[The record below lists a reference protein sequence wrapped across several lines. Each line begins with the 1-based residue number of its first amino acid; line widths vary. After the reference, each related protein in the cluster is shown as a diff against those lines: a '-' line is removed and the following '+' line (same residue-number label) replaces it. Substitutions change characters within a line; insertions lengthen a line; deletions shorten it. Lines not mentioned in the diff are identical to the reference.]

1 MREPVDASEASGA
14 SETPDPTEKV
24 LAPAAEKATSPR
36 RQFWS
41 RMFRNPLGLFS
52 MAWVTLLFIAWI
64 VPDLLATHDPLAQ
77 DVTLVRLFET
87 PSADHWLGTDGLG
100 RDFYSRV
107 IFGAGFAFR
116 SIAIAMTI
124 ALGIGIPLGLYSGW
138 VGGRIDRAIQWVND
152 VLFALPIILLAM
164 AVIIILTPSLDNAM
178 IGVGIAMSTRFT
190 RLTRAVT
197 LQEKEELYVD
207 AARITGLST
216 PTILRRYIAP
226 NLVSSL
232 VVQMAIIAGA
242 VILIGATLSF
252 LGIGANLDDPDWG
265 VMLNRARNEFRTM
278 GIWQIVPPGGAL
290 IITVLAFNLLGDAVR
305 DAIGRDASNN
315 ALTITKRQAVAPA
328 TTSHT
333 TGDNVVLSVRD
344 MDVEFPGQGGKVS
357 EILQGVS
364 LEVRAGE
371 TLGVVGESGSG
382 KSMTMLSALGLTPAP
397 GRMTRGSVEFGG
409 RDVTNL
415 TEKQWQEIRGKE
427 IGIIFQ
433 EPIAVLNP
441 AIRVGDQIAEPLMI
455 HQNLSKKQARVR
467 AKELLDEVRV
477 PDPER
482 RLNQYPHEFSGGMAQ
497 RVGIAMA
504 LACDPKLLIADEPST
519 ALDVTVQ
526 GQILDLL
533 AEVQE
538 RHNMAIILIT
548 HDLGVIAEAADR
560 VLVMYGGQV
569 VETAP
574 SNSVFHNPRHPYSK
588 ALLDTMPQSHSGDGD
603 LPVIAG
609 LVPAASAW
617 PAGCRFA
624 PRCQFAT
631 ETCHTDQPPLE
642 PIGDDLVRCLRHDE
656 VELFEGERVAVSAEP
671 DDVEVVRH

>member
-1 MREPVDASEASGA
+1 MTDIREPVEASEALGEA
-14 SETPDPTEKV
+14 RDTTQEV
-24 LAPAAEKATSPR
+24 LAPSAEKATSPR
-36 RQFWS
+36 RQFWG

-52 MAWVTLLFIAWI
+52 MTWVAILFFAWVAPE
-64 VPDLLATHDPLAQ
+64 VLATHDPFQQ
-77 DVTLVRLFET
+77 DVTLQRITET
-87 PSADHWLGTDGLG
+87 PSADFWLGTDQLG

-138 VGGRIDRAIQWVND
+138 KGGRVDRAIQWVND

-164 AVIIILTPSLDNAM
+164 AVIIILNPSLDNAM

-265 VMLNRARNEFRTM
+265 VMLNRSRTIFRTE
-278 GIWQIVPPGGAL
+278 GIWQIVPPAAAL

-328 TTSHT
+328 TAPHA
-333 TGDNVVLSVRD
+333 TGDDVVLSVRD
-344 MDVEFPGQGGKVS
+344 MDVEFPGAGGKVS
-357 EILQGVS
+357 QILEGVS

-397 GRMTRGSVEFGG
+397 GQMTRGSVEFGG

-441 AIRVGDQIAEPLMI
+441 AIRVGDQISEPLMI
-455 HQNLSKKQARVR
+455 HQNMSKKEARVR
-467 AKELLDEVRV
+467 AKELLAEVRV

-482 RLNQYPHEFSGGMAQ
+482 RLDQYPHEFSGGMAQ

-533 AEVQE
+533 AEVQQ

-569 VETAP
+569 VETAE
-574 SNSVFHNPRHPYSK
+574 STSVFHTPRHPYSK
-588 ALLDTMPQSHSGDGD
+588 ALLDTMPQSHSGVGE

-609 LVPAASAW
+609 MVPSAAAW
-617 PAGCRFA
+617 PTGCRFA
-624 PRCQFAT
+624 PRCQFASEVCQT
-631 ETCHTDQPPLE
+631 SRAPLE
-642 PIGDDLVRCLRHDE
+642 LVGHDLVRCLRHDE
-656 VELFEGERVAVSAEP
+656 ISLFDGERATV
-671 DDVEVVRH
+671 

>member
-1 MREPVDASEASGA
+1 MTWVAI
-14 SETPDPTEKV
+14 
-24 LAPAAEKATSPR
+24 
-36 RQFWS
+36 
-41 RMFRNPLGLFS
+41 LFF
-52 MAWVTLLFIAWI
+52 AWVAPE
-64 VPDLLATHDPLAQ
+64 VLATHDPFQQ
-77 DVTLVRLFET
+77 DVTLQRITET
-87 PSADHWLGTDGLG
+87 PSADFWLGTDQLG

-138 VGGRIDRAIQWVND
+138 KGGRVDRAIQWVND

-164 AVIIILTPSLDNAM
+164 AVIIILNPSLDNAM

-265 VMLNRARNEFRTM
+265 VMLNRSRTIFRTE
-278 GIWQIVPPGGAL
+278 GIWQIVPPAAAL

-328 TTSHT
+328 TAPHA
-333 TGDNVVLSVRD
+333 TGDDVVLSVRD
-344 MDVEFPGQGGKVS
+344 MDVEFPGAGGKVS
-357 EILQGVS
+357 QILEGVS

-397 GRMTRGSVEFGG
+397 GQMTRGSVEFGG

-441 AIRVGDQIAEPLMI
+441 AIRVGDQISEPLMI
-455 HQNLSKKQARVR
+455 HQNMSKKEARVR
-467 AKELLDEVRV
+467 AKELLAEVRV

-482 RLNQYPHEFSGGMAQ
+482 RLDQYPHEFSGGMAQ

-533 AEVQE
+533 AEVQQ

-569 VETAP
+569 VETAE
-574 SNSVFHNPRHPYSK
+574 STSVFHTPRHPYSK
-588 ALLDTMPQSHSGDGD
+588 ALLDTMPQSHSGVGE

-609 LVPAASAW
+609 MVPSAAAW
-617 PAGCRFA
+617 PTGCRFA
-624 PRCQFAT
+624 PRCQFASEVCQT
-631 ETCHTDQPPLE
+631 SRAPLE
-642 PIGDDLVRCLRHDE
+642 LVGHDLVRCLRHDE
-656 VELFEGERVAVSAEP
+656 ISLFDGERATV
-671 DDVEVVRH
+671 

>member
-1 MREPVDASEASGA
+1 MTDTAKAPEEVAATAVDESAEVV
-14 SETPDPTEKV
+14 E
-24 LAPAAEKATSPR
+24 APAAAKVTSPR
-36 RQFWS
+36 RQFWG

-52 MAWVTLLFIAWI
+52 MAWVALLFVAW
-64 VPDLLATHDPLAQ
+64 VFPEALATHDPFQQ
-77 DVTLVRLFET
+77 DVTLQRITET
-87 PSADHWLGTDGLG
+87 PSADFWLGTDQLG

-107 IFGAGFAFR
+107 VFGAGFAFR

-138 VGGRIDRAIQWVND
+138 KGGRVDRAIQWVND

-164 AVIIILTPSLDNAM
+164 AVIIILNPSLDNAM

-265 VMLNRARNEFRTM
+265 VMLNRSRTIFRTE
-278 GIWQIVPPGGAL
+278 GIWQIVPPAAAL

-328 TTSHT
+328 TTPHA
-333 TGDNVVLSVRD
+333 TGDDVVLSVRD
-344 MDVEFPGQGGKVS
+344 MDVEFPGAGGKVS
-357 EILQGVS
+357 QILEGVS

-415 TEKQWQEIRGKE
+415 TEKQWQEIRGKD

-441 AIRVGDQIAEPLMI
+441 AIRVGDQISEPLMI
-455 HQNLSKKQARVR
+455 HQNMSKKQARAR
-467 AKELLDEVRV
+467 ARELLAEVRV

-482 RLNQYPHEFSGGMAQ
+482 RLDQYPHEFSGGMAQ

-504 LACDPKLLIADEPST
+504 LACSPKLLIADEPST

-569 VETAP
+569 VETAE
-574 SNSVFHNPRHPYSK
+574 SNSVFHTPRHPYSK
-588 ALLDTMPQSHSGDGD
+588 ALLETMPQSHSGEGD

-609 LVPAASAW
+609 IVPSASAW
-617 PAGCRFA
+617 PTGCRFA
-624 PRCQFAT
+624 PRCEFAADI
-631 ETCHTDQPPLE
+631 CHTEKAPLE
-642 PIGDDLVRCLRHDE
+642 FVGNDLVRCLRHDE
-656 VELFEGERVAVSAEP
+656 ISLFDGERAAASAEM
-671 DDVEVVRH
+671 DSVEVVGN

>member
-1 MREPVDASEASGA
+1 MTDIREPVEASEALGEA
-14 SETPDPTEKV
+14 RDTTQEV
-24 LAPAAEKATSPR
+24 LAPSAEKATSPR
-36 RQFWS
+36 RQFWG

-52 MAWVTLLFIAWI
+52 MTWVAILFFAWVAPE
-64 VPDLLATHDPLAQ
+64 VLATHDPFQQ
-77 DVTLVRLFET
+77 DVTLQRITET
-87 PSADHWLGTDGLG
+87 PSADFWLGTDQLG

-138 VGGRIDRAIQWVND
+138 KGGRVDRAIQWVND

-164 AVIIILTPSLDNAM
+164 AVIIILNPSLDNAM

-265 VMLNRARNEFRTM
+265 VMLNRSRTIFRTE
-278 GIWQIVPPGGAL
+278 GIWQIVPPAAAL

-328 TTSHT
+328 TAPHA
-333 TGDNVVLSVRD
+333 TGDDVVLSVRD
-344 MDVEFPGQGGKVS
+344 MDVEFPGAGGKVS
-357 EILQGVS
+357 QILEGVS

-441 AIRVGDQIAEPLMI
+441 AIRVGDQISEPLMI
-455 HQNLSKKQARVR
+455 HQNMSKKEARVR
-467 AKELLDEVRV
+467 AKELLAEVRV

-482 RLNQYPHEFSGGMAQ
+482 RLDQYPHEFSGGMAQ

-533 AEVQE
+533 AEVQQ

-569 VETAP
+569 VETAE
-574 SNSVFHNPRHPYSK
+574 STSVFHTPRHPYSK
-588 ALLDTMPQSHSGDGD
+588 ALLDTMPQSHSGVGE

-609 LVPAASAW
+609 MVPSAAAW
-617 PAGCRFA
+617 PTGCRFA
-624 PRCQFAT
+624 PRCQFASEVCQT
-631 ETCHTDQPPLE
+631 SRAPLE
-642 PIGDDLVRCLRHDE
+642 LVGHDLVRCLRHDE
-656 VELFEGERVAVSAEP
+656 ISLFDGERATV
-671 DDVEVVRH
+671 